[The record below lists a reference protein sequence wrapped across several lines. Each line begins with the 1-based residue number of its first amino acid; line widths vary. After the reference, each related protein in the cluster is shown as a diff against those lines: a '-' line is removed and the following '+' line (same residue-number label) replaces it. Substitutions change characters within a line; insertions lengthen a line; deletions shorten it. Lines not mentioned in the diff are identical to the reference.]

1 MIHHRDNNHNG
12 VGPSRDVTEAGSVI
26 AAPGHLAAESTDRG
40 DHGEPE
46 HPFGERYA
54 DALAN
59 RQLARNLTNFQRSWR
74 GSRDTVMADVDFD
87 ALRARLKVAKTD
99 AIDHLDRYLD
109 QFIERVQAAGTTV
122 HLAADAD
129 EAAAIIRRIAAEH
142 DVTLVAKSKSMVS
155 EEIELNHRFADEGIE
170 VVETDLGEWIVQ
182 LRGERPSHMVMPAIH
197 LARQQ
202 VGDVF
207 TATLGREISRDDVGE
222 QVRAARDA
230 IRDVFFRA
238 GMGITGANALIA
250 ESGTVMMAT
259 NEGNGRL
266 TSSIPPVHVILAG
279 IEKLVPTWPDAMTQL
294 RVLARSATAQRL
306 TVYTTF
312 IHGPSPGQEQHLV
325 LVDNGRRRM
334 RELPEFREALHC
346 IRCAACANVCPPYRE
361 VGGHV
366 FGHIYSGAIGLV
378 VTPFLHGLEAGAG
391 PQSLCLS
398 CNACETVCPVD
409 IPLPRQILDIRAMV
423 AGKKGIKQPKRTILA
438 AYTSPS
444 VMNLLFKIGTRA
456 QFPATRGRP
465 FIRGS
470 RLPVLSRQTRW
481 RSLPALSQRP
491 LRERLRSGAAVSST
505 AGPVIPSGASGLT
518 VALFPGCM
526 TDRIYPEQGEAIVD
540 VLKGLGVTVVSP
552 PDLHCC
558 GLIPQNSGDT
568 AHAQRMARQ
577 TIGALEAVEADYIVS
592 GSASCVAM
600 LTQDYRHL
608 FRNKPQMLSRAEAL
622 ADKVLDFTS
631 FLVTVARLEPGS
643 LAATDGPSR
652 SLTYHDSC
660 QGLNALG
667 LSTEPRHLIRE
678 VMGDELTELAENT
691 FCCGFGGSFSFDYPD
706 VSERLMNRKLA
717 NAEATGARLI
727 VSDNQGCIM
736 HLRGGLDA
744 SGRTIEVRHIAE
756 LLAERIRERA
766 ARDQV
771 R

>member
-1 MIHHRDNNHNG
+1 MG
-12 VGPSRDVTEAGSVI
+12 
-26 AAPGHLAAESTDRG
+26 AAPTIVDARDCILMAVSPSHDKDTPTKPGHVAAESTDRG

-46 HPFGERYA
+46 HSFRKRYV
-54 DALAN
+54 DALATE
-59 RQLARNLTNFQRSWR
+59 QLSPNLTAFQQSWR
-74 GSRDTVMADVDFD
+74 ESRATIMADVDFET
-87 ALRARLKVAKTD
+87 LRQRLKSAKTD
-99 AIDHLDRYLD
+99 AIDHLDQYLD
-109 QFIERVQAAGTTV
+109 QFIERVEAAGTTV

-129 EAAAIIRRIAAEH
+129 EATGIIHRIAVQH
-142 DVTLVAKSKSMVS
+142 DVILVAKSKSMVS
-155 EEIELNHRFADEGIE
+155 EEIELNGRFADEGIE

-202 VGDVF
+202 VGDAF
-207 TATLGREISRDDVGE
+207 TAELGREISRNDVGE

-250 ESGTVMMAT
+250 ESGTVMMST

-279 IEKLVPTWPDAMTQL
+279 IEKLIPTYEDAMTQL

-334 RELPEFREALHC
+334 REMPEFRDALHC

-423 AGKKGIKQPKRTILA
+423 AERAGIKPAKRTILA
-438 AYTSPS
+438 AYARPS
-444 VMNLLFKIGTRA
+444 LMNVLFKIGSRA
-456 QFPATRGRP
+456 QRPVTRGSA
-465 FIRGS
+465 FVRGVKT
-470 RLPVLSRQTRW
+470 PVLNRQTRW
-481 RSLPALSQRP
+481 RSLPALARRP
-491 LRERLRSGAAVSST
+491 LRERQCGVQTPSPSV
-505 AGPVIPSGASGLT
+505 VIPNQVAGST

-526 TDRIYPEQGEAIVD
+526 TERIYPEQGEAIAE
-540 VLKGLGVTVVSP
+540 VLSGLGVTVMSP
-552 PDLHCC
+552 PGLHCC

-568 AHAQRMARQ
+568 KNAIGMARQ
-577 TIGALEAVEADYIVS
+577 TIAALAAVEADYIVS

-600 LTQDYRHL
+600 LTQDYLHL
-608 FRNKPQMLSRAEAL
+608 FRNDREWLARAETL
-622 ADKVLDFTS
+622 SGRIVDVTS
-631 FLVTVARLEPGS
+631 FLVRFAKLEPGS
-643 LAATDGPSR
+643 LAARKGRSR

-667 LSTEPRHLIRE
+667 LSAEPRYLIQE
-678 VMGDELTELAENT
+678 VMGDELTELVENT
-691 FCCGFGGSFSFDYPD
+691 FCCGFGGSFSFDYPE

-717 NAEATGARLI
+717 DAEATGTRLI

-756 LLAERIRERA
+756 LLAERVRER
-766 ARDQV
+766 QGPV
-771 R
+771 G

>member
-1 MIHHRDNNHNG
+1 MAVI
-12 VGPSRDVTEAGSVI
+12 PSHDKDTPTETGQV
-26 AAPGHLAAESTDRG
+26 AAESTGHG

-46 HPFGERYA
+46 HSFAERYA

-59 RQLARNLTNFQRSWR
+59 EQLSRNLTNFQRSWR
-74 GSRDTVMADVDFD
+74 DSRATVIADVDFD
-87 ALRARLKVAKTD
+87 ALRARLKAAKTE
-99 AIDHLDRYLD
+99 AIDNLDRYLD
-109 QFIERVQAAGTTV
+109 QFIGQAEAAGTTV

-129 EAAAIIRRIAAEH
+129 EATAIVRRIAAAH
-142 DVTLVAKSKSMVS
+142 GVNLVAKSKSMVS
-155 EEIELNHRFADEGIE
+155 EEIDLNHRFADEGIE

-207 TATLGREISRDDVGE
+207 TKTLGREISREDVGE

-279 IEKLVPTWPDAMTQL
+279 IEKLVPAWEDAMTQL

-312 IHGPSPGQEQHLV
+312 IRGPSRGQRQHLV

-378 VTPFLHGLEAGAG
+378 VTPFLHGLETGAG

-423 AGKKGIKQPKRTILA
+423 AERKGIKRTKGAILA

-444 VMNLLFKIGTRA
+444 LMNVLLKIGARA
-456 QFPATRGRP
+456 QLPATRGRP
-465 FIRGS
+465 FVRGS
-470 RLPVLSRQTRW
+470 RVPVLNRQTRW
-481 RSLPALSQRP
+481 RSLPALARRP
-491 LRERLRSGAAVSST
+491 LRERLATRGEARLSSIVPNGAA
-505 AGPVIPSGASGLT
+505 GLT

-526 TDRIYPEQGEAIVD
+526 TERIYPEQGEAIAQ
-540 VLKGLGVTVVSP
+540 VLTGLGATVVSP
-552 PDLHCC
+552 PGLHCC

-568 AHAQRMARQ
+568 AHAKRMARR
-577 TIGALEAVEADYIVS
+577 TIAALEAVEVDCIVS

-600 LTQDYRHL
+600 LTQDYVHL
-608 FRNKPQMLSRAEAL
+608 FRNDPSWRERAEAL
-622 ADKVLDFTS
+622 AGRIMDFTS
-631 FLVTVARLEPGS
+631 FLVTVAKLAPGS
-643 LAATDGPSR
+643 LAAIDGSVR

-667 LSTEPRHLIRE
+667 LSTEPRHLIQA
-678 VMGDELTELAENT
+678 VMGDELAELPENT
-691 FCCGFGGSFSFDYPD
+691 LCCGFGGSFSFDYPD

-717 NAEATGARLI
+717 NAEATGTRLI

-756 LLAERIRERA
+756 LLAERIQERSSMA
-766 ARDQV
+766 KT
-771 R
+771 